1 MPFFFTTTQERPN
14 NKLKDFLEVSSA
26 LGVTHLVIFNQTEA
40 GTNLRFARVPRGP
53 TLCFKLINYSL
64 VSDVRKS
71 QPRPKSLGM
80 EHKFAPLLVLNNFG
94 EEENHLKLA
103 STVIQNMFP
112 SINVGVMKLADARR
126 VAVFNYNSEKKTI
139 DFRHYT
145 ITVAP
150 VGLSKSVKRIIQTNI
165 PDLGD
170 ARDISEYILKGAA
183 ASESDAED
191 LEDNKV
197 ELPQRYLGRGNTK
210 DQQRAVKLVEI
221 GPRLEMK
228 LIKVQKDLCGGEV
241 LFHDFSMFCL
251 SWSLWLTPADTFFFS
266 FSFFLLCVSVQ
277 KTPQEIKELNA
288 ERMRKL
294 REKEA
299 RRKEQEANVERKEHE
314 RELHRLA
321 TGKKEAPEGDEK
333 EEGADGDDDEGAA
346 DDEDEGGE
354 DQEGDAEDEE
364 GDGNGDQSE
373 GEDEEENDEEEDD
386 GEEEE
391 EEGDEEVD
399 PFEQDYL
406 YKLSEKKDEEDDD
419 AVYYREAVGEEP
431 GEGAQALSC
440 FVFFLVSFVLMLA
453 LFCLIDHRVR
463 CRVPK
468 PESQAIPA
476 SW

>member
-26 LGVTHLVIFNQTEA
+26 LGVTHLVVFNQTEA

-53 TLCFKLINYSL
+53 TLCFKITNYSL

-251 SWSLWLTPADTFFFS
+251 SWSLWLTPADTFFF
-266 FSFFLLCVSVQ
+266 FFFFLTVCLSSKNPAGDQGAQC
-277 KTPQEIKELNA
+277 
-288 ERMRKL
+288 
-294 REKEA
+294 RE
-299 RRKEQEANVERKEHE
+299 
-314 RELHRLA
+314 
-321 TGKKEAPEGDEK
+321 DEK
-333 EEGADGDDDEGAA
+333 AA
-346 DDEDEGGE
+346 
-354 DQEGDAEDEE
+354 
-364 GDGNGDQSE
+364 
-373 GEDEEENDEEEDD
+373 
-386 GEEEE
+386 
-391 EEGDEEVD
+391 
-399 PFEQDYL
+399 
-406 YKLSEKKDEEDDD
+406 
-419 AVYYREAVGEEP
+419 
-431 GEGAQALSC
+431 
-440 FVFFLVSFVLMLA
+440 
-453 LFCLIDHRVR
+453 
-463 CRVPK
+463 
-468 PESQAIPA
+468 
-476 SW
+476 